1 MQTFL
6 PYEDFR
12 ASADGGSGWTLL
24 VSLFGFL
31 LPFAI
36 PLAIVHWGATINAT
50 KVESKAWGFQF
61 PGTHR

>member
-12 ASADGGSGWTLL
+12 ASADGGLWMDATRLALRILAPFCNSFGDR
-24 VSLFGFL
+24 SL
-31 LPFAI
+31 
-36 PLAIVHWGATINAT
+36 GATINAT